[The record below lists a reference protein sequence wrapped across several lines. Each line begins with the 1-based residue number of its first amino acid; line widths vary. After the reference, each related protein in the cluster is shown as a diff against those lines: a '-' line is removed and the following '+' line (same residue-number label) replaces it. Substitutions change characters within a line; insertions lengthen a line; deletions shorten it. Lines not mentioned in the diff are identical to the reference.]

1 MIEENEINDAK
12 LSKRVN
18 YLFQEFDQLKSRYEI
33 EVPGIQA
40 RLHQVESRQ
49 HELSQKIISID
60 ERIPNDSQQMIRG
73 LARLENKVMDL
84 EKEDMKRYEEVSGDI
99 K

>member
-1 MIEENEINDAK
+1 
-12 LSKRVN
+12 
-18 YLFQEFDQLKSRYEI
+18 
-33 EVPGIQA
+33 
-40 RLHQVESRQ
+40 
-49 HELSQKIISID
+49 
-60 ERIPNDSQQMIRG
+60 MIRG